1 MAFEAEFGAPAEEK
15 PASKT
20 SVLGVIVASVLALV
34 GGGAHGV
41 FIDKLQAPQ
50 AAAKPEAP
58 KALEGA
64 PGRILRD
71 LAPIVT
77 NLANPPDAWVR
88 FEGGIVLD
96 AAAAKQSDLLAGQI
110 ASDILAYLRTVGLA
124 QLQGANGLA
133 YLREDLNER
142 ARQRSEGK
150 VRDIIIQTLV
160 VQ

>member
-1 MAFEAEFGAPAEEK
+1 MSFDEQFGGVEEK
-15 PASKT
+15 PKSKR
-20 SVLGVIVASVLALV
+20 SALGVVVASVLALAF
-34 GGGAHGV
+34 GGAYGV
-41 FIDKLQAPQ
+41 FIDKLHPPHAT
-50 AAAKPEAP
+50 AAKPEAAKTAEASP
-58 KALEGA
+58 S
-64 PGRILRD
+64 RILRD

-96 AAAAKQSDLLAGQI
+96 AAAAKQTDLLAGQI
-110 ASDILAYLRTVGLA
+110 ASDILAYLRTVSLA

-133 YLREDLNER
+133 YLREDLIER